1 MKWLAQIKQWMRD
14 QAIRRAVEKEM
25 GGGVLKSQIYV
36 DKDKRLV
43 SPSNPEGLLVANR
56 RDEPEGGFQG
66 VDRKLAEGGVVA
78 GIPNFRAG
86 GGGLPPVPTP
96 NPGVW
101 QQIVASTKAF
111 ASSIGQAAKNLATA
125 VFGAQ
130 AVNGALTRAAAAG
143 GVLKK
148 VAGDLLSP
156 LGLAAGLALGLA
168 IGLYKAV
175 TNSQLLAD
183 ALGEA
188 ADREVYSGQFK
199 ALLGDTAAAEKRLK
213 SLAAFAQ
220 GSPFRFDDVVDAS
233 KRLQIL
239 TRGAL
244 TGTGAMKMVADAAA
258 IAGVSMADSAAVIGG
273 AWEDI
278 FSGRGAGNAIDQLKQ
293 LGMVSAA
300 TADKLKLMEMRG
312 LKGKGLWSAISAEL
326 AKNKGMADALSQ
338 SIQGLNNELD
348 NTRGNQLASIGA
360 MFAKGQKDGIRTA
373 IVAWKEFGPVLKE
386 ILAPFAALF
395 NAINSFIL
403 FIVKATASIPG
414 FKSAIVA
421 LGRAILFLVA
431 ALALLGAVQ
440 GLQML
445 VGLVRIV
452 LPLARS
458 LLAAGAASSRFGA
471 ALSFIGKN
479 FIKFLGPIGAAIGL
493 LSMFGDTIMSLAQK
507 IPGLGAALEGM
518 GFGGGAKDTF
528 ESAQEMAQKI
538 AAAQSG
544 SSTPGEKAELISE
557 AETQFREA
565 QEKRRE
571 AQKKAKQGKTAG
583 DYATNIATG
592 AAIGATIGSAVPV
605 VGTAAGAVAGG
616 AIGGAATFLD
626 GIFGQDS
633 RQQAADEA
641 SAAEAEARKQR
652 DAARNMP
659 NKPPEEFM
667 NTPAYQKAAAE
678 AEGMLN
684 DANAMQDALDQ
695 WVEALK
701 ASGAEIDAA
710 TQAEIDARQ
719 EAIDALRAEAAARV
733 SPEQIKK
740 DQDNQNTADKARGAA
755 MEKIGE
761 VTGNQS
767 MVQEGRDLQDEADIR
782 QKTQDYISQGMDPAQ
797 AESTAKQ
804 EVLASRLEK
813 EQQGYNTFASGIG
826 AVGGAAGEVGG
837 TGSTEEAR
845 LLREL
850 IRVVEQDP
858 GQSAAAMPS
867 ALANNQR

>member
-1 MKWLAQIKQWMRD
+1 
-14 QAIRRAVEKEM
+14 
-25 GGGVLKSQIYV
+25 
-36 DKDKRLV
+36 
-43 SPSNPEGLLVANR
+43 
-56 RDEPEGGFQG
+56 
-66 VDRKLAEGGVVA
+66 
-78 GIPNFRAG
+78 
-86 GGGLPPVPTP
+86 VPTP

-101 QQIVASTKAF
+101 QQIAASTKAF
-111 ASSIGQAAKNLATA
+111 AASIGLAAKNLATA

-130 AVNGALTRAAAAG
+130 AVNAALTRASAAG

-148 VAGDLLSP
+148 MASDLLSP

-168 IGLYKAV
+168 VGLYKAV

-188 ADREVYSGQFK
+188 ANREVYSGQFK

-220 GSPFRFDDVVDAS
+220 GSPFRFDDVADAS

-258 IAGVSMADSAAVIGG
+258 VAGVSMADSAAVIGG

-293 LGMVSAA
+293 LGMVSTA

-312 LKGKGLWSAISAEL
+312 LKGKGMWSAISAEL
-326 AKNKGMADALSQ
+326 AKNKGMADALAQ
-338 SIQGLNNELD
+338 SVQGLNNQLD
-348 NTRGNQLASIGA
+348 NTRGEQLSSIGA
-360 MFAKGQKDGIRTA
+360 MFAKGQKDGIRAA

-386 ILAPFAALF
+386 ILAPFAAIF

-440 GLQML
+440 GLQAL

-479 FIKFLGPIGAAIGL
+479 FIKFLGPIGAAIAL

-507 IPGLGAALEGM
+507 IPGLGDALASV
-518 GFGGGAKDTF
+518 GFGSGAKETF
-528 ESAQEMAQKI
+528 ASAQEMAQKI

-571 AQKKAKQGKTAG
+571 ALKKAKQGKTAG

-592 AAIGATIGSAVPV
+592 AAIGATIGSVVPV
-605 VGTAAGAVAGG
+605 VGTAAGAVAGAAVG
-616 AIGGAATFLD
+616 AGATYLD
-626 GIFGQDS
+626 GVFGQDS
-633 RQQAADEA
+633 RQKAADEA
-641 SAAEAEARKQR
+641 AAAEAEARKQR

-678 AEGMLN
+678 SEGMLN
-684 DANAMQDALDQ
+684 DANALQDALDQ

-733 SPEQIKK
+733 SAEQIKK
-740 DQDNQNTADKARGAA
+740 DQDNANTADKARGAA

-761 VTGNQS
+761 VTGDQG
-767 MVQEGRDLQDEADIR
+767 MVQKGRDLQDEADIR

-813 EQQGYNTFASGIG
+813 EQQGYNTFSSGIG

-858 GQSAAAMPS
+858 GQQAAAMPS
-867 ALANNQR
+867 GLANNQR